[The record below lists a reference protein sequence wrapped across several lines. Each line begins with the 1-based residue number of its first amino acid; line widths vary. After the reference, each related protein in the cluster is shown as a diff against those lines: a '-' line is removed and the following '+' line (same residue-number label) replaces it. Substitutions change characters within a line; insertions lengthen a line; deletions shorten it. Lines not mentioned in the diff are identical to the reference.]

1 MAEEHATKLMGSRD
15 TPGGRGHLPILDG
28 LRAIAVL
35 FVLWQHV
42 PTHMPGYP
50 AWLHYAGL
58 IGPGGLGVHIF
69 FVLSGF
75 LITRILLFEQEK
87 GMPLRRF
94 MLRRLLRIFP
104 IYYLL
109 LLIVWVSGNHSEGL
123 FYCALYVS
131 NFWFI
136 FGANT
141 ASAADLQ
148 HTWSLCI
155 EEHFYLLWPLVVAFL
170 SRDAACRV
178 LVWVILPLSIASAPL
193 GWLWTSDAQQFKFWT
208 MYSSTVQ
215 FLPLGLG
222 CLLAFGE
229 RHLVDCPNRYLTL
242 GSALIFAG
250 ALCSSVAY
258 ALLPFLWFQAPPL
271 IAEAYWPLLDVAYT
285 TLIPFGVVMVAIAA
299 QNANWLGWLKFAPLR
314 GVGRISYGLYLYH
327 LPIFHGLVD
336 RAAPTGGQVLL
347 AVVLSFAAA
356 TVSYFVIERPL
367 LRYGARFR

>member
-1 MAEEHATKLMGSRD
+1 M
-15 TPGGRGHLPILDG
+15 DG

-42 PTHMPGYP
+42 PPHMPDYP
-50 AWLHYAGL
+50 EWLHYAGL

-75 LITRILLFEQEK
+75 LITRILLVERER
-87 GMPLRRF
+87 GLPLRRF

-109 LLIVWVSGNHSEGL
+109 LLILWVSGSQGEGL
-123 FYCALYVS
+123 FYCALYVA

-136 FGANT
+136 FGTNT
-141 ASAADLQ
+141 AGAADVQ

-155 EEHFYLLWPLVVAFL
+155 EEHVYRLWPLVVAFM
-170 SRDAACRV
+170 SRQAACRI
-178 LVWVILPLSIASAPL
+178 LVFVVLPLSIASAPL
-193 GWLWTSDAQQFKFWT
+193 GWLWTSDAQQFKVWT

-229 RHLVDCPNRYLTL
+229 RQLVERPQRYVVI
-242 GSALIFAG
+242 GGVLIFAG
-250 ALCSSVAY
+250 ALCSSVVY
-258 ALLPFLWFQAPPL
+258 ALLPFLWFEVPPL
-271 IAEAYWPLLDVAYT
+271 IDEAYWPLMDVAYT
-285 TLIPFGVVMVAIAA
+285 TLIPFGVVMAAIAA
-299 QNANWLGWLKFAPLR
+299 QKSSVLAWLKFAPLR

-327 LPIFHGLVD
+327 LPIFHGLID

-347 AVVLSFAAA
+347 AVVTSFVAA

>member
-1 MAEEHATKLMGSRD
+1 MTDGGKAEGR
-15 TPGGRGHLPILDG
+15 RGHLPILDG

-42 PTHMPGYP
+42 PQNVPAYP
-50 AWLHYAGL
+50 EWLRYAEL

-75 LITRILLFEQEK
+75 LITRILLVERER
-87 GMPLRRF
+87 GLPLRRF

-109 LLIVWVSGNHSEGL
+109 LLILWVTGSQGEGL

-136 FGANT
+136 FGTNT
-141 ASAADLQ
+141 ASAGDMQ

-155 EEHFYLLWPLVVAFL
+155 EEHFYLLWPLVVAFM
-170 SRDAACRV
+170 SRVAARRT
-178 LVWVILPLSIASAPL
+178 LVFVVLPLSIASAPL
-193 GWLWTSDAQQFKFWT
+193 GWLWTSDAQQFDQWT

-229 RHLVDCPNRYLTL
+229 RELVERPQRYVVL
-242 GSALIFAG
+242 GGALIFAG
-250 ALCSSVAY
+250 ALCSSVVY
-258 ALLPFLWFQAPPL
+258 ALLPFLWFQVPPL
-271 IAEAYWPLLDVAYT
+271 VDEAYWPLLTVAYT
-285 TLIPFGVVMVAIAA
+285 SLIPLGVVMAAIAA
-299 QNANWLGWLKFAPLR
+299 QKSSLLAWLKFAPLR

-327 LPIFHGLVD
+327 LPIFHGLID
-336 RAAPTGGQVLL
+336 RTAPTGEQVVW
-347 AVVLSFAAA
+347 AVVISFAAA